1 MYLVPPDFEAVIRL
15 FSTEEGG
22 RRTPAFNGVRWD
34 FDYVDGSRELGSY
47 MIWPEFVEETGE
59 SWPKDVPL
67 PVGVEIPALMYILDE
82 KLRESLHR
90 ERLQPGVRFWVIEG
104 SRRVGEG
111 RVVKGLVPR

>member
-34 FDYVDGSRELGSY
+34 FDYKNNSRDLGSY
-47 MIWPEFVEETGE
+47 MIWPEFLEETGE

-67 PVGVEIPALMYILDE
+67 PIGVEIRALMYILDDE
-82 KLRESLHR
+82 LRESAHR
-90 ERLQPGVRFWVIEG
+90 ERLLPGVQFWVIEG

-111 RVVKGLVPR
+111 WVLTKVN